1 MKNSLQHCR
10 RLLTFAAIVSF
21 TAFAQQQ
28 QPADAQGGDRP
39 ANISFNN
46 FRDAGMFDVI
56 DVLARKLEINYII
69 DPAVS
74 DGSVTINTYGQLL
87 ESDLFPLLETILR
100 MNGAVAVQVGN
111 TYRIVPLEGVTQAPI
126 SPQTDMQDLPPDERM
141 VLNAI
146 RLNYSSATDLGEV
159 LAPFLGEGGKFQV
172 VAQANTLIVLDNS
185 RNMRR
190 TMELIALFDTADMAR
205 QRMRLFSVEN
215 SLAIMLAEELDSVF
229 RAFSLSEEQL
239 AIQFVPLPRINSI
252 LVVSSNAG
260 VFDEVED
267 WVDKLDKAVTV
278 GGVQNFIYR
287 VQYGLATDLAG
298 TIMQL
303 YGLYGGYGYGG
314 GSGGYGGYGGGMGG
328 SYGGGYGGY
337 GGGMG
342 GGYGG
347 YGGRYGGGY
356 GSYGG
361 YGGGMGGYGGG
372 MGGGYGGYGGGGGF
386 IQIPGVSQGLPMRS
400 PAAAQGA
407 ADATGSLLGATEGA
421 AESMT
426 RGIRIVPD
434 YVNNLILVQS
444 TQQEWEVINK
454 TLQELDF
461 PPRQVLIDAKIY
473 EVSLNGALSSGV
485 SAYLRNRSTPRRVNG
500 KLTASFSEMGA
511 VKLNIGMLVGNTR
524 ELALFLG
531 GTEMQGRSRVISAP
545 SVIATDNIPATIT
558 VGESI
563 PTLASQALAGGTQAN
578 GSSLFTNTINNVQTG
593 VTLAITARVNA
604 SGIVT
609 MIINQEVSAP
619 TGVSGAIQSPTI
631 RRRNVNTQVTVEDGD
646 MVAVG
651 GIIQETTTYGSNRV
665 PVLGRIP
672 VLGRAFGSTTQST
685 SKTELIVLLEPHVI
699 YDENEIAGAT
709 EELKNRMKN
718 VRRVMRKVDARS
730 ENVAENSVAE
740 KQTQESGED
749 HVVEHGHDGAPD
761 E

>member
-1 MKNSLQHCR
+1 MKNSLQHFHR
-10 RLLTFAAIVSF
+10 FLTLAAVVSF

-28 QPADAQGGDRP
+28 STDPQGGDQP

-46 FRDAGMFDVI
+46 FRDASMFDVI

-74 DGSVTINTYGQLL
+74 DGSVTINTYGQLR
-87 ESDLFPLLETILR
+87 ESDIFPLLETILR

-111 TYRIVPLEGVTQAPI
+111 TYRIMPLESVTQTPI
-126 SPQTDMQDLPPDERM
+126 SPQIDAKDLPLDERM

-190 TMELIALFDTADMAR
+190 TMELIELFDTADMAR
-205 QRMRLFSVEN
+205 RRMRLFSVEN
-215 SLAIMLAEELDSVF
+215 SLAEMLVSELDSVF
-229 RAFSLSEEQL
+229 RAFSLSKEQL

-252 LVVSSNAG
+252 LVVSSNES
-260 VFDEVED
+260 VFNEVQD
-267 WVDKLDKAVTV
+267 WIDKLDKAVTV

-287 VQYGLATDLAG
+287 VQYGLAANLAG

-303 YGLYGGYGYGG
+303 YGLYGGMGGYG
-314 GSGGYGGYGGGMGG
+314 GGYGGYGGGYGG
-328 SYGGGYGGY
+328 YGGGYGGY

-342 GGYGG
+342 G
-347 YGGRYGGGY
+347 YGGG
-356 GSYGG
+356 YGG

-372 MGGGYGGYGGGGGF
+372 MGGYGGGMGGYGGGYGGYGGGGF
-386 IQIPGVSQGLPMRS
+386 IQIPGLNPAPQMPSAAASQAVDETGALLGT
-400 PAAAQGA
+400 AQGA
-407 ADATGSLLGATEGA
+407 A
-421 AESMT
+421 ESVT

-454 TLQELDF
+454 TLQDLDF

-473 EVSLNGALSSGV
+473 EVSLSGALSSGV
-485 SAYLRNRSTPRRVNG
+485 SAYLRNRSTPRVNG
-500 KLTASFSEMGA
+500 KLTASFEGSGA
-511 VKLNIGMLVGNTR
+511 TRLGIGTLVGNTR
-524 ELALFLG
+524 ELALFLSG
-531 GTEMQGRSRVISAP
+531 NEMQGKSKVISAP

-563 PTLASQALAGGTQAN
+563 PTLASQALAGGTQSQ

-593 VTLAITARVNA
+593 VTLSITARVNA

-631 RRRNVNTQVTVEDGD
+631 ERRNINTQVTVRDGD
-646 MVAVG
+646 TVAIG
-651 GIIQETTTYGSNRV
+651 GIIQETNTYGASRV

-685 SKTELIVLLEPHVI
+685 DKTELIVLLEPQVI

-709 EELKNRMKN
+709 EELKNRLKN
-718 VRRVMRKVDARS
+718 ARRLMRKVDARS
-730 ENVAENSVAE
+730 KRIAENSVAE
-740 KQTQESGED
+740 KQTQDPGED
-749 HVVEHGHDGAPD
+749 HIVEHGHDGAPD
-761 E
+761 Q